1 MRVWLIVVG
10 IVLVG
15 LGALFLFLGK
25 LGPFRI
31 PGNLEFGG
39 EHWKVYVPIGTCVV
53 LSLLLLTLVVEGIL
67 RQGVWTHSQHGVFF
81 LAFGVT

>member
-1 MRVWLIVVG
+1 MRVWLIVMG

-15 LGALFLFLGK
+15 LGVLFLFLGK
-25 LGPFRI
+25 LGLFRI

-39 EHWKVYVPIGTCVV
+39 EHGKVYVRIGTCVV
-53 LSLLLLTLVVEGIL
+53 LSLLQTLVVEAIL

-81 LAFGVT
+81 LTFGVT